1 MSAAVRATSGSPGTA
16 GRRRAFRKYA
26 AVAGTAV
33 RQSLGER
40 SALLGR
46 MGFYALILFIFS
58 RLWAVVGERA
68 PIPGA
73 TPRDLLWYLALTEW
87 VVLSFPLIHLHI
99 EADVQ
104 RGDIAYRLPRPISYL
119 GARLAEEAGDF
130 LVRFVTLGAAGFV
143 LACTLAG
150 GLPTDPSGL
159 LLSVPLVVLAGWVGL
174 CFHAAIGLSS
184 VWLQDCSPV
193 YWIWQKA
200 AFILGG
206 LLLPLEIYP
215 AWLREIALWTPFSAL
230 MHGPGRM
237 AFGWQ
242 PEAAAVVLAKLVFWG
257 IVSSLVVTWV
267 YRRGL
272 RSLDV
277 NGG

>member
-1 MSAAVRATSGSPGTA
+1 VSAIAAVERAGGPA
-16 GRRRAFRKYA
+16 RRYA
-26 AVAGTAV
+26 AVLGISV
-33 RQSLGER
+33 RQALGER
-40 SALLGR
+40 NALVGR
-46 MGFYALILFIFS
+46 MAFYALILFIFS

-73 TPRDLLWYLALTEW
+73 SRTELLWYLAVTEW
-87 VVLSFPLIHLHI
+87 VMLSFPPVHLRI
-99 EADVQ
+99 EEDIR
-104 RGDIAYRLPRPISYL
+104 RGDIAYKLPRPISYL
-119 GARLAEEAGDF
+119 GARMAEESGDF
-130 LVRFVTLGAAGFV
+130 LIRVLTLGGGGFA
-143 LACTLAG
+143 LAYAMSG
-150 GLPTDPSGL
+150 GLPRDPSGL
-159 LLSVPLVVLAGWVGL
+159 VLALPLVLLAGWVGL
-174 CFHAAIGLSS
+174 CFHAAIGLTSL
-184 VWLQDCSPV
+184 WLQDCSPV

-206 LLLPLEIYP
+206 LLLPLEVYP

-242 PEAAAVVLAKLVFWG
+242 PELAALVALKLVGWG
-257 IVSSLVVTWV
+257 VVSTLLVTWI

-272 RSLDV
+272 RALDI